1 VARDLLREADDLG
14 RRLAALGIRAGTS
27 RAPGPSEAVA
37 RVPLDPEEVGAAME
51 LIRCLVEGLAELQGR
66 LQAVRNLKERL
77 DRPRPPRVP
86 DR

>member
-1 VARDLLREADDLG
+1 VARDLLREADDLE
-14 RRLAALGIRAGTS
+14 RRLAALGIRAGAS
-27 RAPGPSEAVA
+27 RAPGPSEAVT
-37 RVPLDPEEVGAAME
+37 RVPLDPEEVGAAVE
-51 LIRCLVEGLAELQGR
+51 QIRCLVEGLAELQGR